1 MLYYKNNS
9 LVLSIAIVDSSLQN
23 QFVSLLYFHLR
34 KKFNISLY
42 KPINI
47 TMQQKLF
54 TAIPIPSKR
63 GFVDIYGE
71 ELQKLQALSNTMD

>member
-1 MLYYKNNS
+1 
-9 LVLSIAIVDSSLQN
+9 
-23 QFVSLLYFHLR
+23 
-34 KKFNISLY
+34 
-42 KPINI
+42 
-47 TMQQKLF
+47 MQQKLF